1 MWQVAHRT
9 QSQWGVPHRTQSHS
23 QSPQPQPQPQPQPS
37 AVPSRSLSMTGGPSA
52 AAAAAAAVPGERGSQ
67 ETAQTS
73 AQGQGNRERVRRVS
87 VSDMMVGGIVA
98 GLTSLG

>member
-23 QSPQPQPQPQPQPS
+23 QSPQPQPQPQPS
-37 AVPSRSLSMTGGPSA
+37 GPSA
-52 AAAAAAAVPGERGSQ
+52 AAAAAAAVPGERVSQ